1 MYKNRNSQKGLNI
14 LPNTSTAELLLAH
27 YKKYPHLQVRDVFK
41 FIHQSAFGCEH
52 LVSDAQ
58 LTTERIKSEFA
69 SLQAVATDLVEPLDG
84 DFCRVH
90 LQILNSGLLPE
101 TLGKLFMLSA
111 VPVKNAAAEVQKKL
125 QVLLSLCENGL
136 LPFSVAEIQAE
147 ISAWQQKD
155 FCACRHSDIFREHY
169 APAYR
174 VLKKEYAELLPLLA
188 KIDSFNHKETLHIAI
203 DGGAASG
210 KTTLASLLAQLYDCT
225 VFHMDDF
232 FLRPEQRTPERFA
245 EVGGNVDRERFL
257 QEVLLPL
264 SQGQTVQYRRFD
276 CGTFTLQDAV
286 EIDPKRIRIT
296 EGSYSCHPDL
306 FPFYDLTVFL
316 DIAPEKQKQRIL
328 KRNGAEWGQ
337 RFFDEWIPP
346 ENTYFDKTDIRN
358 RCNIIIKP

>member
-1 MYKNRNSQKGLNI
+1 
-14 LPNTSTAELLLAH
+14 
-27 YKKYPHLQVRDVFK
+27 VRDVFK

-69 SLQAVATDLVEPLDG
+69 SLQTEADDLVEPLDG

-101 TLGKLFMLSA
+101 TLCKLFMLSA
-111 VPVKNAAAEVQKKL
+111 VPVEHAQAAVQEKL
-125 QVLLSLCENGL
+125 QVLLSLCENRL
-136 LPFSVAEIQAE
+136 LPFAVAEIRSE
-147 ISAWQQKD
+147 IAAWQQKD
-155 FCACRHSDIFREHY
+155 FCACRHSDIFRAEY

-174 VLKKEYAELLPLLA
+174 VIKKEYAKLLPLLA
-188 KIDSFNHKETLHIAI
+188 KIDSLNQKEALHIAI

-210 KTTLASLLAQLYDCT
+210 KTTLASLLEKVYACT

-232 FLRPEQRTPERFA
+232 FLRPEQRTKERFA

-264 SQGQTVQYRRFD
+264 SQKRAVQYRRFD
-276 CGTFTLQDAV
+276 CSTFTLQDAV
-286 EIDPKRIRIT
+286 ALHPQRIRIT

-306 FPFYDLTVFL
+306 LPFYDLTVFL

-328 KRNGAEWGQ
+328 KRNGKEWGQ
-337 RFFDEWIPP
+337 RFFDEWIPM
-346 ENTYFDKTDIRN
+346 ENIYFEQTDIKN
-358 RCNIIIKP
+358 RCQIIINT